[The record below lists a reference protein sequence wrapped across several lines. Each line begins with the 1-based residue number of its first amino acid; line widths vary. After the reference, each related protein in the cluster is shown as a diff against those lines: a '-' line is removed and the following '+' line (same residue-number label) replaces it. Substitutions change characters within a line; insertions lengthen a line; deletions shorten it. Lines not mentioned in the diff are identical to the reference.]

1 MALTLEQMQ
10 TRLDALLDM
19 RFRGVRETT
28 VEGRRV
34 SYATDSELAAAIRD
48 LEKRIGRADGRK
60 GRRVLRTHAT
70 KDL

>member
-10 TRLDALLDM
+10 TRLTALLDM

-34 SYATDSELAAAIRD
+34 SYATDAELAAAIRD
-48 LEKRIGRADGRK
+48 LEKRIARADGRTA
-60 GRRVLRTHAT
+60 RRVLRTYAT